1 MTGTRLGLL
10 LAFLVSYAA
19 AWQTFVVQHTDGQ
32 DDTPAL
38 TAALASGKY
47 SANTTILF
55 EKGKTYNIFT
65 PITFPALN
73 NVEVAI
79 EGNLT
84 YPEDIPTIQ
93 SECIHLRL
101 PLPVSP
107 CAQTLSRRP

>member
-1 MTGTRLGLL
+1 MVGSRFAPL
-10 LAFLVSYAA
+10 LAFLVSNVA
-19 AWQTFVVQHTDGQ
+19 AWQTFVVEHADGQ
-32 DDTPAL
+32 DDTPGL
-38 TAALASGKY
+38 MTALATGKY

-65 PITFPALN
+65 PITFPVLN

-93 SECIHLRL
+93 SE
-101 PLPVSP
+101 
-107 CAQTLSRRP
+107 